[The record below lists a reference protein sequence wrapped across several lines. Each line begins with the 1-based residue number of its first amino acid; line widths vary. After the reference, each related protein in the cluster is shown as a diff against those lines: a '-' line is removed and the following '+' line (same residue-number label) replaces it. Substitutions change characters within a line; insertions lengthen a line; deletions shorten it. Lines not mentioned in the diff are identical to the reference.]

1 MMIKVG
7 IVGAGKGGTSVLKVL
22 RDLPGV
28 RVVGIADLNE
38 ETPGMKLAKE
48 LGIKTCR
55 DCVELL
61 EYPDLDVVVEATGSP
76 KVEELLRARKGEK
89 TTLVEAAAANLMM
102 TIVEAKEDLLNE
114 LAQSHKL
121 AALADELTCAVEQID
136 NAVQELAGG
145 AEELAARGQKLEQ
158 FTGTARHDVQDTD
171 EVLNFI
177 KNVAAETK
185 LLGLNAAIEAARAGE
200 HGRGFKVVADEVRKL
215 AEHSKVSAEQIGK
228 TLRNIEKS
236 IEEIFAGVGET
247 AVVSGRQA
255 AATQQVAASVSEI
268 RRMAESLKGIAGHL
282 ASLIRV

>member
-1 MMIKVG
+1 MIRVG
-7 IVGAGKGGTSVLKVL
+7 IVGAGKGGVSVLKVL

-28 RVVGIADLNE
+28 RVVGIADINE
-38 ETPGMKLAKE
+38 EAPGIKLAKE
-48 LGIKTCR
+48 SGLKTYR
-55 DCVELL
+55 DCMELL
-61 EYPDLDVVVEATGSP
+61 EYPDLDVVIEATGSP
-76 KVEELLRARKGEK
+76 KVEELLRVRKGEK

-136 NAVQELAGG
+136 TAVQELAGG
-145 AEELAARGQKLEQ
+145 AEELAARGQKLKQ
-158 FTGTARHDVQDTD
+158 LTGTARHDVQDID

-200 HGRGFKVVADEVRKL
+200 HGRGFKVVADEVRKF

-236 IEEIFAGVGET
+236 IEEIFAGVEET
-247 AVVSGRQA
+247 AVVSEREA

-268 RRMAESLKGIAGHL
+268 RRMAESLKDIAGRL
-282 ASLIRV
+282 ASLISV